1 MGLPACLEVLPEI
14 DRDVAAGFFDV
25 IHDICLVHHV
35 PLPEGHKL
43 LEVVSEK
50 LSANIQPVLRELSSK
65 CQVNKGRL
73 ITSSQH
79 AKLRFRAE
87 EAPREY
93 S

>member
-14 DRDVAAGFFDV
+14 DRDVTAGFFDV
-25 IHDICLVHHV
+25 IHNVCLIHHV

-43 LEVVSEK
+43 LEVVGEK
-50 LSANIQPVLRELSSK
+50 LPANIQSVLRELSFM
-65 CQVNKGRL
+65 CQVNQDRL

-79 AKLRFRAE
+79 AKLRFRVE
-87 EAPREY
+87 GAPREC